1 MVPAQMIDFATAS
14 HKVMAKRMSVVTPM
28 GYMVMGMTMGVYFT
42 QAIVTCYTNVLRS
55 SLQQPL
61 KYE

>member
-1 MVPAQMIDFATAS
+1 MVPAQMIDFAIAS
-14 HKVMAKRMSVVTPM
+14 HKVLAKRMSVVTPM
-28 GYMVMGMTMGVYFT
+28 GYMVMSMTMGFYYT
-42 QAIVTCYTNVLRS
+42 NAMVTCYTNVLRS